1 MNMYIFLYAV
11 VPLGL
16 IISFIM
22 VRKESKEAYL
32 KKLEE
37 ETEIVD

>member
-1 MNMYIFLYAV
+1 MKMYIFLYIV
-11 VPLGL
+11 MPLGL

-37 ETEIVD
+37 EAETVD